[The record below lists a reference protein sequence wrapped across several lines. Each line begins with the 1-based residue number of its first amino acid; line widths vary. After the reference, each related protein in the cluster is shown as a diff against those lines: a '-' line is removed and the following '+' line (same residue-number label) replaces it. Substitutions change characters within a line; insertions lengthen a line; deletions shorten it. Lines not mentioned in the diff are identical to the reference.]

1 MPLLLLLARVQF
13 GPPGFGLVMLPIMGL
28 FWLATKAVDWID
40 DKSRPKQLA
49 GRALLTTLGGGVLYL
64 MYAFVQA
71 LVG

>member
-1 MPLLLLLARVQF
+1 VTPLLLLARVRF
-13 GPPGFGLVMLPIMGL
+13 GPPGFGLVMLPFMGL
-28 FWLATKAVDWID
+28 FWLATKAVDWFD

-49 GRALLTTLGGGVLYL
+49 GQALLTTLGAGVLYL